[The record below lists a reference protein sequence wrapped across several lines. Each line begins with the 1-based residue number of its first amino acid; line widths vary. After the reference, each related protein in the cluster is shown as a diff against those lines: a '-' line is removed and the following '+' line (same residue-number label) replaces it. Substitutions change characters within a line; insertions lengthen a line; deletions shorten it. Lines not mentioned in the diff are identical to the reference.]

1 MYVEGKDH
9 DDDAV
14 TSPLRVCVRV
24 TRVRV
29 VIDEEVM
36 YCCYSGIRPSY
47 FR

>member
-14 TSPLRVCVRV
+14 TSALRVFVRV

-29 VIDEEVM
+29 VKRSCVVVIAASDLLTF
-36 YCCYSGIRPSY
+36 GNT
-47 FR
+47 